1 MENNSVFSKGKSFI
15 YVVYVPTIIRV
26 IKSRG
31 MRWVGH
37 VARMGERKVFTG
49 FWYGNLRKS
58 EHLED
63 PGVDERIIL
72 K

>member
-1 MENNSVFSKGKSFI
+1 MENISVQERKSFT
-15 YVVYVPTIIRV
+15 YAVYLPTIIRV

-31 MRWVGH
+31 RRWVGH
-37 VARMGERKVFTG
+37 VARMEERKVFTG
-49 FWYGNLRKS
+49 FWCGSLRKS

-63 PGVDERIIL
+63 PGVNERIIL